1 MKFTTQIAVISLA
14 LSAFAFSAS
23 AQQTTTYSYDELG
36 RLTDVNRSDNVDT
49 QYSYDPAGNRTAQ
62 VVTGSSNA
70 APVSGVVVLPIAG
83 FIVIPLQ

>member
-1 MKFTTQIAVISLA
+1 MAF
-14 LSAFAFSAS
+14 SAFALMLSTAS

-49 QYSYDPAGNRTAQ
+49 QFSYDPAGNRTSQ